1 MVENVLEQLQDQGW
15 EYWGSIQC
23 TGELVV
29 ADPAYVGSEHTE
41 ARGDVHANFVVN
53 ARHGTWHVMVR
64 RAPPDKA
71 QCADIEIWELC
82 VCHETTL
89 IADFEIAYDDA
100 AERGA
105 VVVDSGKASVIDGS
119 RRDDPAFQ
127 EDVFWG
133 REGETVDG
141 AGCTAIAGTGEGA
154 YPVFTTGTDPVDFV
168 LVVFDWEDDDEDD
181 DE

>member
-1 MVENVLEQLQDQGW
+1 MLENVLDQLQELGW
-15 EYWGSIQC
+15 EYWGPLQC
-23 TGELVV
+23 SGQLVV
-29 ADPAYVGSEHTE
+29 ADPAYIGSEHTQ
-41 ARGDVHANFVVN
+41 AQGDVRANFAVN
-53 ARHGTWHVMVR
+53 ARRGTWHVLVR

-100 AERGA
+100 EERAA
-105 VVVDSGKASVIDGS
+105 VAVDSGKASVVDGAI
-119 RRDDPAFQ
+119 RDDPAFR

-133 REGETVDG
+133 KEGETIAG
-141 AGCTAIAGTGEGA
+141 AGCTTLAGTGIGA
-154 YPVFTTGTDPVDFV
+154 YPVFTTGSDPVDFV
-168 LVVFDWEDDDEDD
+168 LVVFDWEEDD